1 MYSIIQCERDFCRK
15 MKLNAP
21 AFGTTPPICAKT
33 MAGHCNDKTETFQ
46 GSRIKQN
53 RKQKKNIG
61 DMASYYKENGEHF
74 CIYEMWPCRDT
85 ADIILLTKFNKN
97 LNINKNTK
105 RKPDKYYQLWN

>member
-1 MYSIIQCERDFCRK
+1 
-15 MKLNAP
+15 
-21 AFGTTPPICAKT
+21 
-33 MAGHCNDKTETFQ
+33 
-46 GSRIKQN
+46 
-53 RKQKKNIG
+53 
-61 DMASYYKENGEHF
+61 MASYYKENGEHF